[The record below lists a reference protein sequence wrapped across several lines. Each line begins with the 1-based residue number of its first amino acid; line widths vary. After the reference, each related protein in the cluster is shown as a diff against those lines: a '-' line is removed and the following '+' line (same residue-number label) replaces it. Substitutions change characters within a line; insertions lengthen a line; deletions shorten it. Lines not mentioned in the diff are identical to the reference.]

1 MFNATSL
8 LGALTESRA
17 APSAPQRLDAAI
29 RDGGAAPNNPFAGLL
44 GALGGQQGGGGG
56 LAGMLGS
63 LGGGGGGATGGG
75 MMAGLSDMAQR
86 AFGGTA
92 QEVRANN
99 PVAVGGLGAIAGA
112 LLGGGRGA
120 VGGGLLAVLGSLAV
134 SALNSQGAAAPPQTE
149 DDLQGSAMLAL
160 RAMIEAVKAD
170 GTVDAIETR
179 RILER
184 LDAAGADQEARD
196 WVRDQLA
203 APADLSD
210 LATMAMTP
218 EQAAQAYGAALM
230 AIEVDTAQERAFL
243 QRLAQ
248 ALRLPPQAVSSMHQ
262 ALGIR
267 A

>member
-17 APSAPQRLDAAI
+17 APSTPQRLDAAI
-29 RDGGAAPNNPFAGLL
+29 RDGSAAPNNPFAGLL
-44 GALGGQQGGGGG
+44 GALGGQQGGGQGGG
-56 LAGMLGS
+56 LAGMLGG
-63 LGGGGGGATGGG
+63 LGGGGMLSGV
-75 MMAGLSDMAQR
+75 SDMAQR

-134 SALNSQGAAAPPQTE
+134 SALSSQSAATPPQTE

-170 GTVDAIETR
+170 GTVDATETR
-179 RILER
+179 RILQR
-184 LDAAGADQEARD
+184 LAAAGADQEARD

-203 APADLSD
+203 APSDLSD

-248 ALRLPPQAVSSMHQ
+248 ALRLPPQAVGSMHQ

>member
-1 MFNATSL
+1 MFDATRL

-17 APSAPQRLDAAI
+17 APSAPQRIDAAI
-29 RDGGAAPNNPFAGLL
+29 RDGQAQPNNPFAGLL
-44 GALGGQQGGGGG
+44 GAFGGQQGGGGG
-56 LAGMLGS
+56 LAGMLGN
-63 LGGGGGGATGGG
+63 LGGGGGMLSG
-75 MMAGLSDMAQR
+75 MSGKAQR

-120 VGGGLLAVLGSLAV
+120 IGGGLLAVLGSLAV
-134 SALNSQGAAAPPQTE
+134 TALSSAAPAPGTALPQPE

-170 GTVDAIETR
+170 GTVDALESR

-196 WVRDQLA
+196 WVRAQLA
-203 APADLSD
+203 APADLSE

-248 ALRLPPQAVSSMHQ
+248 ALRLPSQAVSSMHQ

>member
-1 MFNATSL
+1 MFDATRL

-17 APSAPQRLDAAI
+17 APSAQQRIDAAI
-29 RDGGAAPNNPFAGLL
+29 RDGGSSPDSPLAGLL
-44 GALGGQQGGGGG
+44 GAFGGQQGGGGG
-56 LAGMLGS
+56 LAGMLAG
-63 LGGGGGGATGGG
+63 LGGGQGGALG
-75 MMAGLSDMAQR
+75 GLSDMAQR

-99 PVAVGGLGAIAGA
+99 PIAVGGLGAIAGA

-120 VGGGLLAVLGSLAV
+120 MGGGLLAVLGSLAA
-134 SALNSQGAAAPPQTE
+134 SALASQGASPSARAMPRTE
-149 DDLQGSAMLAL
+149 DEMQGNAMLAL

-170 GTVDAIETR
+170 GTVDASETA

-184 LDAAGADQEARD
+184 LDAADADQEARD
-196 WVRDQLA
+196 WVRAQMA

-210 LATMAMTP
+210 LAGMAMTP

-230 AIEVDTAQERAFL
+230 AIEVDTPQERAFL
-243 QRLAQ
+243 GRLAQ
-248 ALRLPPQAVSSMHQ
+248 ALRLSPQVVSSLHA
-262 ALGIR
+262 ALNIR